1 MAYTIAVIET
11 ARLILRRLTTD
22 DAEFM
27 LALLNEPSFLQF
39 IGDRGVRTIEDAE
52 RYILNGPV
60 ENYARLGFGLYLTV
74 RKDDGLPIGI
84 CGLLKRPALAD
95 VDIGFAFRPA
105 SWGQGYGLESA
116 RAVMEHGARDVGLT
130 RIVAITSPANRTS
143 KVLLARLGLRFEE
156 MIRLSPEADEV
167 ELHGYRPAP

>member
-1 MAYTIAVIET
+1 MIET

-27 LALLNEPSFLQF
+27 LALLNEPSFLRF

-52 RYILNGPV
+52 RYIINGPV
-60 ENYARLGFGLYLTV
+60 ESYARLGFGLYLTA
-74 RKDDGLPIGI
+74 RKDDGVSIGI

-95 VDIGFAFRPA
+95 VDIGFAFLPS

-116 RAVMEHGARDVGLT
+116 QAVMEHGARDFGLT
-130 RIVAITSPANRTS
+130 RIVAITSPGNRAS
-143 KVLLARLGLRFEE
+143 KVLLGKLGLRFEE

-167 ELHGYRPAP
+167 ELHGYRSAP